1 MNMDRD
7 RETDIN
13 FDFLRGVIMGAA
25 GCILVL
31 LSALTIAQY
40 AGKINVAAGLKWDE
54 NGMSKEAVEIKDKAE
69 ILSSYINR
77 FYLND
82 IDYGKM
88 GDIIY
93 KAMVSG
99 LDDKYA
105 AYYTKDEYKDIS
117 EKTKGE
123 FCGIGAYISQ
133 GKNDNYL
140 KVAGVVKGGPAEKAG
155 IKKGDIIVEV
165 DGENIQGKDSS
176 YAVSKMKGKKGTN
189 VSISV
194 MRKGN
199 KKPITFNIK
208 REVIHDNTVSY
219 KMLDNNIGY
228 ISVSAFET
236 VTKKQFKSA
245 VDCLEKKNEKG
256 LIIDLRDNG
265 GGLLDTAL
273 DMLDHILPK
282 KLVVYTKDKNGVA
295 EEYYTKD
302 DKEIKIPIVILVNG
316 NSASASEVF
325 CGALRDYGKAKLLG
339 TKTFGKGIVQ
349 SSFAFRD
356 GTGLK
361 FTTSKYYTPKGMN
374 IHGTGFEP
382 DIKVKSNGKMTALKE
397 SGYKVDNQ
405 INAALD
411 YLTIALKSKR

>member
-7 RETDIN
+7 REIDIN

-54 NGMSKEAVEIKDKAE
+54 NGMYKEAVEIKDKAE

-133 GKNDNYL
+133 GKNDNSL

-273 DMLDHILPK
+273 DMLDQILPK

-361 FTTSKYYTPKGMN
+361 FTTSKYYTPKGIN

-382 DIKVKSNGKMTALKE
+382 DIKVKSNGKMIALKE

>member
-133 GKNDNYL
+133 GKNDNSL

-176 YAVSKMKGKKGTN
+176 YAISKMKGKKGTN

-208 REVIHDNTVSY
+208 REVIHDNTVSC

-273 DMLDHILPK
+273 DMLDQILPK

-361 FTTSKYYTPKGMN
+361 FTTSKYYTPKGIN

>member
-133 GKNDNYL
+133 GKNDNSL

-176 YAVSKMKGKKGTN
+176 YVVSKMKGKKGTN

-199 KKPITFNIK
+199 KKTITFNIK

-273 DMLDHILPK
+273 DMLDQILPK

-302 DKEIKIPIVILVNG
+302 DKEINIPIVILVNG

-361 FTTSKYYTPKGMN
+361 FTTSKYYTPKGIN

-411 YLTIALKSKR
+411 YLTIVLKSKR

>member
-133 GKNDNYL
+133 GKNDNSL

-194 MRKGN
+194 VRKGN

-361 FTTSKYYTPKGMN
+361 FTTSKYYTPKGIN

-397 SGYKVDNQ
+397 SGYNVDNQ

>member
-31 LSALTIAQY
+31 LSALTIAKY

-133 GKNDNYL
+133 GKNDNSL

-194 MRKGN
+194 VRKGN

-361 FTTSKYYTPKGMN
+361 FTTSKYYTPKGIN

>member
-40 AGKINVAAGLKWDE
+40 AGKINLAAGLKWDE

-133 GKNDNYL
+133 GKNDNSL

-273 DMLDHILPK
+273 DMLDQILPK

-361 FTTSKYYTPKGMN
+361 FTTSKYYTPKGIN

-411 YLTIALKSKR
+411 YLTITLKSKR

>member
-133 GKNDNYL
+133 GKNDNSL

-176 YAVSKMKGKKGTN
+176 YAISKMKGKKGTN

-273 DMLDHILPK
+273 DMLDQILTK

-361 FTTSKYYTPKGMN
+361 FTTSKYYTPKGIN

>member
-31 LSALTIAQY
+31 LSVLMIAQY

-133 GKNDNYL
+133 GKNDNSL

-155 IKKGDIIVEV
+155 IKKGDIIVEI

-199 KKPITFNIK
+199 KKTITFNIK

-273 DMLDHILPK
+273 DMLNQILPK

-361 FTTSKYYTPKGMN
+361 FTTSKYYTPKGIN

>member
-133 GKNDNYL
+133 GKNDNSL

-189 VSISV
+189 VSILV

-273 DMLDHILPK
+273 DMLDQILPK

-361 FTTSKYYTPKGMN
+361 FTTSKYYTPKGIN

>member
-69 ILSSYINR
+69 IVSSYINR

-133 GKNDNYL
+133 GKNDNSL

-194 MRKGN
+194 VRKGN

-273 DMLDHILPK
+273 DMLDQILPK

-361 FTTSKYYTPKGMN
+361 FTTSKYYTPKGIN

>member
-265 GGLLDTAL
+265 GGLLGTAL
-273 DMLDHILPK
+273 DMLDQILPK

>member
-13 FDFLRGVIMGAA
+13 FDFLRGVIMGVA

-133 GKNDNYL
+133 GKNDNSL

-273 DMLDHILPK
+273 DMLDQILPK

-361 FTTSKYYTPKGMN
+361 FTTSKYYTPKGIN

>member
-31 LSALTIAQY
+31 LSVLMIAQY

-133 GKNDNYL
+133 GKNDNSL

-176 YAVSKMKGKKGTN
+176 YAISKMKGKKGTN

-199 KKPITFNIK
+199 KKTITFNIK

-273 DMLDHILPK
+273 DMLDQILPK

-361 FTTSKYYTPKGMN
+361 FTTSKYYTPKGIN

>member
-133 GKNDNYL
+133 GKNDNSL

-194 MRKGN
+194 VRKGN

-219 KMLDNNIGY
+219 KVLDNNIGY

-361 FTTSKYYTPKGMN
+361 FTTSKYYTPKGIN

>member
-140 KVAGVVKGGPAEKAG
+140 KVACVVKGGPAQKAG

-165 DGENIQGKDSS
+165 DGENIKGKDSS
-176 YAVSKMKGKKGTN
+176 YAISKMKGKKGTN

-273 DMLDHILPK
+273 DMLDQILPK

-361 FTTSKYYTPKGMN
+361 FTTSKYYTPKGIN

>member
-140 KVAGVVKGGPAEKAG
+140 KVAGVVKGGPAQKAG

-176 YAVSKMKGKKGTN
+176 YAISKMKGKKGTN

-273 DMLDHILPK
+273 DMLDQILPK

-361 FTTSKYYTPKGMN
+361 FTTSKYYTPKGIN

>member
-133 GKNDNYL
+133 GKNDNSL

-349 SSFAFRD
+349 SSFTFRD

-361 FTTSKYYTPKGMN
+361 FTTSKYYTPKGIN

-411 YLTIALKSKR
+411 YLTIVLKSKR

>member
-1 MNMDRD
+1 MNMD

-69 ILSSYINR
+69 RLSSYINR

-133 GKNDNYL
+133 GKNDNSL

-219 KMLDNNIGY
+219 KMLDNSIGY
-228 ISVSAFET
+228 VSVSAFET
-236 VTKKQFKSA
+236 ITKKQFRKAIDS
-245 VDCLEKKNEKG
+245 LEKKNEKG
-256 LIIDLRDNG
+256 LIIDLRNNG

-273 DMLDHILPK
+273 DMLDQILPK

-302 DKEIKIPIVILVNG
+302 DKEINIPIVILVNG

-361 FTTSKYYTPKGMN
+361 FTTSKYYTPKGIN

-411 YLTIALKSKR
+411 YFEQ

>member
-133 GKNDNYL
+133 GKNDNSL

-165 DGENIQGKDSS
+165 DGENIHGKDSS

-194 MRKGN
+194 VRKGN

-361 FTTSKYYTPKGMN
+361 FTTSKYYTPKGIN

>member
-140 KVAGVVKGGPAEKAG
+140 KVVGVVKGGPAQKAG

-165 DGENIQGKDSS
+165 DGENIKGKDSS
-176 YAVSKMKGKKGTN
+176 YAISKMKGKKGTN

-273 DMLDHILPK
+273 DMLDQILPK

-361 FTTSKYYTPKGMN
+361 FTTSKYYTPKGIN

>member
-69 ILSSYINR
+69 ILSSYINK

-140 KVAGVVKGGPAEKAG
+140 KVAGVVKGGPAQKAG

-273 DMLDHILPK
+273 DMLDQILPK

-361 FTTSKYYTPKGMN
+361 FTTSKYYTPKGIN

>member
-105 AYYTKDEYKDIS
+105 VYYTKDEYKDIS

-133 GKNDNYL
+133 GKNDNSL

-194 MRKGN
+194 VRKGN

-361 FTTSKYYTPKGMN
+361 FTTSKYYTPKGIN

>member
-273 DMLDHILPK
+273 DMLDQILPK

-361 FTTSKYYTPKGMN
+361 FTTSKYYTPKGIN

>member
-140 KVAGVVKGGPAEKAG
+140 KVAGVVKGGPAQKAG

-273 DMLDHILPK
+273 DMLDQILPK

-361 FTTSKYYTPKGMN
+361 FTTSKYYTPKGIN

-411 YLTIALKSKR
+411 YLTITLKSKR

>member
-40 AGKINVAAGLKWDE
+40 PGKINVAAGLKWDE

-140 KVAGVVKGGPAEKAG
+140 KVAGVVKGGPAQKAG

-165 DGENIQGKDSS
+165 DGENIKGKDSS
-176 YAVSKMKGKKGTN
+176 YAISKMKGKKGTN

-273 DMLDHILPK
+273 DMLDQILPK

-361 FTTSKYYTPKGMN
+361 FTTSKYYTPKGIN

>member
-140 KVAGVVKGGPAEKAG
+140 KVAGVVKGGPAQKAG

-165 DGENIQGKDSS
+165 DGENIKGKDSS
-176 YAVSKMKGKKGTN
+176 YAISKMKGKKGTN

-273 DMLDHILPK
+273 DMLDQILPK

-302 DKEIKIPIVILVNG
+302 DKEIKIPIAILVNG

-361 FTTSKYYTPKGMN
+361 FTTSKYYTPKGIN

>member
-133 GKNDNYL
+133 GKNDNSL

-194 MRKGN
+194 VRKGN

-361 FTTSKYYTPKGMN
+361 FTTSKYYTPKGIN

-411 YLTIALKSKR
+411 YLTIALKSKH

>member
-133 GKNDNYL
+133 GKNDNSL

-194 MRKGN
+194 VRKGN

-325 CGALRDYGKAKLLG
+325 CGALRDYGTAKLLG

-361 FTTSKYYTPKGMN
+361 FTTSKYYTPKGIN

>member
-133 GKNDNYL
+133 GKNDNSL
-140 KVAGVVKGGPAEKAG
+140 KVAGIVKGGPAEKAG

-245 VDCLEKKNEKG
+245 IDCLEKKNEKG

-273 DMLDHILPK
+273 DMLDQILPK

-361 FTTSKYYTPKGMN
+361 FTTSKYYTPKGIN

>member
-7 RETDIN
+7 REKNIN

-31 LSALTIAQY
+31 LSVLTIAQY
-40 AGKINVAAGLKWDE
+40 KGKIDVAAGLKWDE
-54 NGMSKEAVEIKDKAE
+54 KGMSKEAVAIKNKAE
-69 ILSSYINR
+69 TLASYINKY
-77 FYLND
+77 YLND
-82 IDYGKM
+82 IDYDKAA
-88 GDIIY
+88 DLIY
-93 KAMVSG
+93 KSIVSG

-105 AYYTKDEYKDIS
+105 EYYTKAEYKEIS
-117 EKTKGE
+117 EKTNGE
-123 FCGIGAYISQ
+123 FCGIGAYMTQSKQ
-133 GKNDNYL
+133 DRKL
-140 KVAGVVKGGPAEKAG
+140 KIAGVVKGGPAEKAG
-155 IKKGDIIVEV
+155 LKKGDIIIEV
-165 DGENIQGKDSS
+165 NGEDIQGKDSS
-176 YAVSKMKGKKGTN
+176 YVVSKIKGKEGTK

-194 MRKGN
+194 LRNGS
-199 KKPITFNIK
+199 KKPVTFNIK

-236 VTKKQFKSA
+236 VTKKQFKNA
-245 VDCLEKKNEKG
+245 VDNLEKKNEKG

-273 DMLDHILPK
+273 DMLDRILPK

-302 DKEIKIPIVILVNG
+302 DKEIKVPIVILVNG

-349 SSFAFRD
+349 SSFAFAD

-361 FTTSKYYTPKGMN
+361 FTTSKYYTPKGIN

-382 DIKVKSNGKMTALKE
+382 DIKVKNNGKMTTLKE

-411 YLTIALKSKR
+411 YFAQ

>member
-31 LSALTIAQY
+31 LSVLMIAQY

-273 DMLDHILPK
+273 DMLDQILPK

-361 FTTSKYYTPKGMN
+361 FTTSKYYTPKGIN

-411 YLTIALKSKR
+411 YLTIALKSRR

>member
-7 RETDIN
+7 REIDIN

-133 GKNDNYL
+133 GKNDNSL

-256 LIIDLRDNG
+256 IIIDLRDNG
-265 GGLLDTAL
+265 GGLFDTAL
-273 DMLDHILPK
+273 DMLDQILPK

-361 FTTSKYYTPKGMN
+361 FTTSKYYTPKGIN

-411 YLTIALKSKR
+411 YLTITLKSKR

>member
-99 LDDKYA
+99 LDDKFA

-176 YAVSKMKGKKGTN
+176 YAISKMKGKKGTN

-273 DMLDHILPK
+273 DMLDQILPK

-361 FTTSKYYTPKGMN
+361 FTTSKYYTPKGIN

>member
-140 KVAGVVKGGPAEKAG
+140 KVAGVVKGGPAQKAG

-165 DGENIQGKDSS
+165 DGENIKGKDSS
-176 YAVSKMKGKKGTN
+176 YAISKMKGKKGTN

-236 VTKKQFKSA
+236 VTKKQFKSS

-273 DMLDHILPK
+273 DMLDQILPK

-361 FTTSKYYTPKGMN
+361 FTTSKYYTPKGIN

>member
-140 KVAGVVKGGPAEKAG
+140 KVAGVVKGGPAEKSG

-273 DMLDHILPK
+273 DMLDQILPK

-361 FTTSKYYTPKGMN
+361 FTTSKYYTPKGIN

-411 YLTIALKSKR
+411 YLEQ

>member
-69 ILSSYINR
+69 ILLSYINR

-133 GKNDNYL
+133 GKNDNSL

-273 DMLDHILPK
+273 DMLDQILPK

-361 FTTSKYYTPKGMN
+361 FTTSKYYTPKGIN

>member
-133 GKNDNYL
+133 GKNDNSL

-273 DMLDHILPK
+273 DMLDQILPK

-361 FTTSKYYTPKGMN
+361 FTTSKYYTPKGIN

-397 SGYKVDNQ
+397 SAYKVDNQ

>member
-133 GKNDNYL
+133 GKNDNSL

-176 YAVSKMKGKKGTN
+176 YAISKMKGKKGTN

-199 KKPITFNIK
+199 KKTITFNIK

-273 DMLDHILPK
+273 DMLDQILPK

-361 FTTSKYYTPKGMN
+361 FTTSKYYTPNGIN

>member
-88 GDIIY
+88 GNIIY

-133 GKNDNYL
+133 GKNDNSL

-273 DMLDHILPK
+273 NMLDQILPK

>member
-140 KVAGVVKGGPAEKAG
+140 KVAGVVKGGPAQKAG

-165 DGENIQGKDSS
+165 DGENIKGKDSS
-176 YAVSKMKGKKGTN
+176 YAISKMKGKKGTN

-273 DMLDHILPK
+273 DMLDQILPK

-316 NSASASEVF
+316 NSASAAEVF

-361 FTTSKYYTPKGMN
+361 FTTSKYYTPKGIN